1 MEKTL
6 GKKGFTLVEMMI
18 IIGII
23 GLLAAIA
30 IPNIVRARREAQNR
44 GCIANLRQIEA
55 AKAIF
60 YIDND
65 TNPTMSDLVP
75 DYIKSTP
82 TCPSDGAN
90 YIIGTPSIIVKCPN
104 EDGDRH
110 KLP

>member
-1 MEKTL
+1 M

-18 IIGII
+18 IVGII

-30 IPNIVRARREAQNR
+30 IPNFVRARREAQNR

-55 AKAIF
+55 AKAI
-60 YIDND
+60 YYMEYDS
-65 TNPTMSDLVP
+65 NPTMGDLVP
-75 DYIKSTP
+75 DYLKITP

-90 YIIGTPSIIVKCPN
+90 YIMGDKSTIVTCPN
-104 EDGDRH
+104 EDGSRH